1 MEKKGYVIQKLGYE
15 YNDETYYR
23 PEDGGGNPVIV
34 MTDEVVA
41 KKKFMELEI
50 EAWRGETVGNYGY
63 NLDEVASDESEFE
76 KALEAMGLEVDDLWN
91 VEIPKTA
98 TDDQIKRLIKASS
111 IRFHEIVEVEIEET
125 PSLSNDEIEPSED
138 LLSVQDSLEIIE
150 QMFDAPK
157 EKKGIF
163 DSVDKFTNPDVAP
176 TLVPE
181 NVTIEDIKKVVEETK
196 DDFLTIKE
204 EMKKLRDEARSKVKN
219 FFIKGMNKVFEMYP
233 EVKSVSWRQYTDYFN
248 DGDECR
254 FRVYNDDFSVNGYSD
269 YDDEGEEG
277 TINVL
282 HYDWEKGR
290 KYTYH
295 KGEEIKNAIS
305 GFLEQLDEDDYRTM
319 FGDHVKIIVR
329 KNEVTTEEYADH
341 E

>member
-1 MEKKGYVIQKLGYE
+1 MMEKKGYVIQKIGYE
-15 YNDETYYR
+15 YDDETYNR
-23 PEDGGGNPVIV
+23 AQDGGGNPVII
-34 MTDEVVA
+34 MTDEVAA

-50 EAWRGETVGNYGY
+50 EAWRGETVGHYGY
-63 NLDEVASDESEFE
+63 DLDEVATNESEFE
-76 KALEAMGLEVDDLWN
+76 RALESMGLDTDDLWN
-91 VEIPKTA
+91 VEIPSTA
-98 TDDQIKRLIKASS
+98 TDEQIRRLIKSS
-111 IRFHEIVEVEIEET
+111 KIRFHEIVEVEIKET
-125 PSLSNDEIEPSED
+125 PVPSNDEIQPSEN
-138 LLSVQDSLEIIE
+138 LISLQDS
-150 QMFDAPK
+150 MDKK
-157 EKKGIF
+157 EKRGIF
-163 DSVDKFTNPDVAP
+163 DSVDKFTNPDIAP
-176 TLVPE
+176 TFVPE

-204 EMKKLRDEARSKVKN
+204 EMKKLRDEARTKVKN

-248 DGDECR
+248 DGDECK

-282 HYDWEKGR
+282 HYDWENGR

-305 GFLEQLDEDDYRTM
+305 EFLEQLDEDDYRTM

>member
-1 MEKKGYVIQKLGYE
+1 MEKKGYVIQKIGYE
-15 YNDETYYR
+15 YDDETYNR
-23 PEDGGGNPVIV
+23 AQDGGGNPIIV
-34 MTDEVVA
+34 MTDEVAA

-50 EAWRGETVGNYGY
+50 EAWRGETVGHYGY
-63 NLDEVASDESEFE
+63 DIDEVATNESEFE
-76 KALEAMGLEVDDLWN
+76 KALESMGLDADDLWN
-91 VEIPKTA
+91 VEIPMTA
-98 TDDQIKRLIKASS
+98 TDEQIRRLIKSS
-111 IRFHEIVEVEIEET
+111 KIRFHEIVEVEIKET
-125 PSLSNDEIEPSED
+125 PVPSNDEIQPSES
-138 LLSVQDSLEIIE
+138 LISLQDS
-150 QMFDAPK
+150 MDRK
-157 EKKGIF
+157 EKRGIF